1 MARFSSTME
10 FFLCILQVAVIA
22 FGGFLIMRN
31 QMDLVDLLTFSFVH
45 WHLRQPHA
53 EAGQFLRDVRQRLR
67 RPVPLPGYYGHRAQ
81 PEGCA
86 GRPGAVAGAGSIDV
100 DHVSFSYDGDLAVL
114 HNVDL
119 HVQPGETRWPL

>member
-31 QMDLVDLLTFSFVH
+31 QMDLVDLLTFSLYIGTFVSPMRK
-45 WHLRQPHA
+45 LA
-53 EAGQFLRDVRQRLR
+53 NFSEMFASGFAGL
-67 RPVPLPGYYGHRAQ
+67 VPLPGYYGNRAQ

-86 GRPGAVAGAGSIDV
+86 GRPGAAAGAGE
-100 DHVSFSYDGDLAVL
+100 H
-114 HNVDL
+114 
-119 HVQPGETRWPL
+119 